1 MTTYYMKKVIYYILT
16 TLMKREWLLKLLT
29 NKQEKALLE
38 FMHRGYLYDIGWINS
53 INTGTIVDKN
63 DNPLPWVSY
72 PFIQFIE
79 PRLNKQ
85 IKLFEFGSGNS
96 TLYYARKVAAV
107 TSVEH
112 HAGWYEKIEANMP
125 ANVQL
130 FFCDLQPG
138 GEYCHFA
145 LKQRAKYDIIIV
157 DGRDR
162 VNCCL
167 NSIGALNENG
177 IVVLDDS
184 EREKYA
190 EAHTFLQQNGFKQ
203 IDFWGT
209 APAVD
214 YLKCTTI
221 FYRAGNCLGI

>member
-1 MTTYYMKKVIYYILT
+1 MKKVIYYILT

-29 NKQEKALLE
+29 NRQEKALLE
-38 FMHRGYLYDIGWINS
+38 FTHRGYLYDIGWTNS
-53 INTGTIVDKN
+53 IITGNIVDKN
-63 DNPLPWVSY
+63 GAPLPWVSY
-72 PFIQFIE
+72 PFMQFIG
-79 PRLNKQ
+79 PKLNKS
-85 IKLFEFGSGNS
+85 IELFEFGSGNS
-96 TLYYARKVAAV
+96 TLYYSSRVASV

-112 HAGWYEKIEANMP
+112 DKGWYEKIKASMP

-130 FFCDLQPG
+130 FFCALQPG
-138 GEYCHFA
+138 GDYCQYA
-145 LKQRAKYDIIIV
+145 MIQPARYDIIIV

-167 NSIGALNENG
+167 NSLGALKENG

-190 EAHTFLQQNGFKQ
+190 EAHTFLRQKGFKQ

-221 FYRAGNCLGI
+221 FYREGNCLGI

>member
-1 MTTYYMKKVIYYILT
+1 MKKVVYSILT
-16 TLMKREWLLKLLT
+16 LLFRREWLIKLLT

-38 FMHRGYLYDIGWINS
+38 FTHRGYLYDIGWTNS
-53 INTGTIVDKN
+53 ITTESIIDKN
-63 DNPLPWVSY
+63 GDPLPWVAY
-72 PFIQFIE
+72 PFIHFIG
-79 PRLNKQ
+79 PRLGKNMQ
-85 IKLFEFGSGNS
+85 IFEFGAGNS
-96 TLYYARKVAAV
+96 TLYYAGKVGMV

-112 HAGWYEKIEANMP
+112 DNGWYETIKNKMP
-125 ANVQL
+125 ANVKL
-130 FFCDLQPG
+130 FFCDLQPNAD
-138 GEYCHFA
+138 YCRYA
-145 LKQRAKYDIIIV
+145 LSQNTGYDMIIV

-167 NSIGALNENG
+167 NSLGALKENG

-190 EAHTFLQQNGFKQ
+190 AAHIFMKQSGFKQ

-221 FYRAGNCLGI
+221 FYRGGNCLGI

>member
-1 MTTYYMKKVIYYILT
+1 MKKVIYYILT

-29 NKQEKALLE
+29 DKQEKALLE
-38 FMHRGYLYDIGWINS
+38 FAHRGYLYDIGWTNS
-53 INTGTIVDKN
+53 VNTGSIVDKN
-63 DNPLPWVSY
+63 NNPLPWVSY
-72 PFIQFIE
+72 PFIHFIGQ
-79 PRLNKQ
+79 RLNKK

-96 TLYYARKVAAV
+96 TLYYAAKVASV

-112 HAGWYEKIEANMP
+112 NAAWYEKIEANIP

-138 GEYCHFA
+138 GEYCRFA
-145 LKQRAKYDIIIV
+145 LKQRSKYDIIVV

-167 NSIGALNENG
+167 NGLGALKENG

-190 EAHTFLQQNGFKQ
+190 AAHTFMQQNGFKQ

-221 FYRAGNCLGI
+221 FYREGNCLGI

>member
-1 MTTYYMKKVIYYILT
+1 MKKVIYYILT

-38 FMHRGYLYDIGWINS
+38 FTYRGYLYDIGWTNS
-53 INTGTIVDKN
+53 VSTGNIVDK
-63 DNPLPWVSY
+63 DNAPLPWVSY
-72 PFIQFIE
+72 PFMQFIG
-79 PRLNKQ
+79 PRLNGGIQ
-85 IKLFEFGSGNS
+85 LFEFGSGNS
-96 TLYYARKVAAV
+96 TLYYARKVASV

-112 HAGWYEKIEANMP
+112 DAGWYKKIKTNMP
-125 ANVQL
+125 VNVQL
-130 FFCDLQPG
+130 FYCDLQPG
-138 GEYCHFA
+138 GEYCRYA
-145 LKQRAKYDIIIV
+145 LKQKTQYDIIIV

-167 NSIGALNENG
+167 NSLDALKESG

-190 EAHTFLQQNGFKQ
+190 AAHAFMKQNGFRQ

-221 FYRAGNCLGI
+221 FYREGNCLGI